1 MAGTYDDS
9 NSATQPTRQR
19 NKPGGVLII
28 GDR

>member
-9 NSATQPTRQR
+9 NSATQPTQQR

-28 GDR
+28 KFE